1 MCTQDKN
8 NECCTLGA
16 GKLIERGRR
25 NEKAKCWEMRYAEL
39 DCAKVLQ
46 MAAAER
52 FRASRSDDGYKHE
65 ELASYNVL
73 STLLKQL

>member
-1 MCTQDKN
+1 
-8 NECCTLGA
+8 
-16 GKLIERGRR
+16 
-25 NEKAKCWEMRYAEL
+25 MRYAEL